1 VAVCTIAR
9 RFNFPKKLMC
19 VGLDRKCQTTSTICS
34 SKIRLHKLAYGCMQ
48 KDRNVLKTLRG
59 KIIASALIGLVVM
72 ILLGLVGDIRE
83 VSQSFSG
90 FDWWMIP
97 AILGFTL
104 LNYALRWLKWDYYL
118 RRMNMYHNV
127 GIWRSIVLFTSGM
140 VMAVTPGKVGEVLK
154 SYQLKQL
161 NGTPITNS
169 APIVFA
175 ERVTDGIAMLL
186 LMGFGLT
193 LYEPAQPAFILLLLA
208 TIIGLVILQ
217 FQPLIERIVALIEK
231 LPRGSSI
238 APRLFAAYMS
248 CRELLSWR
256 VLFASTIISLL
267 SWFGEC
273 IAFYFVL
280 RGLGIEPSY
289 LLLLQSTFIFA
300 ASTLFGLVSFLPGG
314 LGASEA
320 SSAGLLMVLVGMER
334 GPASTATIIIRFC
347 TLWFGVALGA
357 IALAYF
363 QGRYGDS
370 QGDELLT
377 EQSLSSE

>member
-1 VAVCTIAR
+1 
-9 RFNFPKKLMC
+9 
-19 VGLDRKCQTTSTICS
+19 
-34 SKIRLHKLAYGCMQ
+34 MQ